1 MLLPCWLLPSPL
13 PAPYQCVEREIFFL
27 SVTQRGLYTLQC
39 GSFSSRGSAGARHA
53 VGNVKCSFCKD
64 MSDAHKFP
72 CSETMAASHKERWQ
86 GSEKAS
92 AAKIEVCS

>member
-1 MLLPCWLLPSPL
+1 
-13 PAPYQCVEREIFFL
+13 
-27 SVTQRGLYTLQC
+27 
-39 GSFSSRGSAGARHA
+39 
-53 VGNVKCSFCKD
+53 

>member
-1 MLLPCWLLPSPL
+1 MLVAAFTFTCSLPVCGKGD
-13 PAPYQCVEREIFFL
+13 FFL
-27 SVTQRGLYTLQC
+27 SVTQRGLYTLQR

-72 CSETMAASHKERWQ
+72 CSETMAVSHKERWQ